1 MATTQI
7 SVPYQGNAALKKSRK
22 VFGENR
28 KVAVVKPFKGG
39 DVHVGSKRFEK
50 ENAFRHPLGEA
61 NRMKAGGVTKL
72 PGKKQQLKHLTVT
85 EAIVNIKT
93 VAVTRQD
100 EFPVPV
106 KPTETTDLVL
116 FKPAAAQ
123 PDETDT
129 IQDCDID
136 DIEDPFYC
144 TDYVE
149 DIFRY
154 LMDTEQRP
162 DFSIPRDYLHIQT
175 KVTPYH
181 RAVLVD
187 WLVQV
192 HRKFKLLQET
202 LYITIDTIDRYL
214 KVQEVSKQELQLL
227 GITSMFLAS
236 KYEEIYPP
244 YIGDFSYISAD
255 TYTTKQIS
263 HMERTILRSLEYKL
277 NKPYCLQFLRRYSKV
292 SESTLVEHNMAKY
305 ILEQALLDAEL
316 VTVRPSLRAAAALLL
331 SHQFLKRPKT
341 PSTLEDY
348 TRYTAAQLMETRHR
362 LKANLVPSS
371 YPKKLESVQ
380 KKYESKDFMEVAK
393 HTSLL
398 PLWK

>member
-1 MATTQI
+1 M
-7 SVPYQGNAALKKSRK
+7 
-22 VFGENR
+22 VF
-28 KVAVVKPFKGG
+28 VF
-39 DVHVGSKRFEK
+39 
-50 ENAFRHPLGEA
+50 
-61 NRMKAGGVTKL
+61 
-72 PGKKQQLKHLTVT
+72 Q
-85 EAIVNIKT
+85 
-93 VAVTRQD
+93 
-100 EFPVPV
+100 
-106 KPTETTDLVL
+106 
-116 FKPAAAQ
+116 
-123 PDETDT
+123 
-129 IQDCDID
+129 
-136 DIEDPFYC
+136 
-144 TDYVE
+144 
-149 DIFRY
+149 
-154 LMDTEQRP
+154 
-162 DFSIPRDYLHIQT
+162 
-175 KVTPYH
+175 
-181 RAVLVD
+181 
-187 WLVQV
+187 
-192 HRKFKLLQET
+192 
-202 LYITIDTIDRYL
+202 
-214 KVQEVSKQELQLL
+214 VQEVSKQELQLL

-316 VTVRPSLRAAAALLL
+316 VTVRPSLRAASALLL
-331 SHQFLKRPKT
+331 SHQFLKRPKM

-348 TRYTAAQLMETRHR
+348 TKYTTAQLMETRHR
-362 LKANLVPSS
+362 LKANLVPS

>member
-7 SVPYQGNAALKKSRK
+7 SVPIQGNAALKKSRK

-39 DVHVGSKRFEK
+39 DVVSKIGPKRFDK

-72 PGKKQQLKHLTVT
+72 PLKKQLKHIVT
-85 EAIVNIKT
+85 LPEAVVNIKT
-93 VAVTRQD
+93 AAVIRQA

-106 KPTETTDLVL
+106 KPVETTDLVL
-116 FKPAAAQ
+116 FKPAATEL
-123 PDETDT
+123 DETDT

-136 DIEDPFYC
+136 DTEDPFYC
-144 TDYVE
+144 TEYVE

-214 KVQEVSKQELQLL
+214 KVS
-227 GITSMFLAS
+227 SCMC
-236 KYEEIYPP
+236 
-244 YIGDFSYISAD
+244 
-255 TYTTKQIS
+255 
-263 HMERTILRSLEYKL
+263 M
-277 NKPYCLQFLRRYSKV
+277 YS
-292 SESTLVEHNMAKY
+292 S
-305 ILEQALLDAEL
+305 
-316 VTVRPSLRAAAALLL
+316 
-331 SHQFLKRPKT
+331 
-341 PSTLEDY
+341 
-348 TRYTAAQLMETRHR
+348 
-362 LKANLVPSS
+362 
-371 YPKKLESVQ
+371 
-380 KKYESKDFMEVAK
+380 
-393 HTSLL
+393 
-398 PLWK
+398 

>member
-1 MATTQI
+1 MATSQI

-39 DVHVGSKRFEK
+39 DVHVGSKIGPKRFEK

-72 PGKKQQLKHLTVT
+72 PVKKQLKHV
-85 EAIVNIKT
+85 IVPEEEIVFIKPN
-93 VAVTRQD
+93 

-106 KPTETTDLVL
+106 KPNETTDLVL
-116 FKPAAAQ
+116 FKPTATQ

-129 IQDCDID
+129 IQACDID

-144 TDYVE
+144 TEYVE

-154 LMDTEQRP
+154 LVDTEQRP

-214 KVQEVSKQELQLL
+214 KV
-227 GITSMFLAS
+227 
-236 KYEEIYPP
+236 
-244 YIGDFSYISAD
+244 
-255 TYTTKQIS
+255 
-263 HMERTILRSLEYKL
+263 
-277 NKPYCLQFLRRYSKV
+277 
-292 SESTLVEHNMAKY
+292 
-305 ILEQALLDAEL
+305 
-316 VTVRPSLRAAAALLL
+316 
-331 SHQFLKRPKT
+331 
-341 PSTLEDY
+341 
-348 TRYTAAQLMETRHR
+348 
-362 LKANLVPSS
+362 SS
-371 YPKKLESVQ
+371 YMCMHKNL
-380 KKYESKDFMEVAK
+380 
-393 HTSLL
+393 SLL
-398 PLWK
+398 IK